1 MHGLIQSLKRLTY
14 PKFEVLL
21 LEDHSSDETLPLL
34 LEETKGLPNF
44 HVIKGKSLPNN
55 WIGKVFGCHQLSKKA
70 SGEYLLFIDADVRLE
85 PNTIEATLTFAQNK
99 GAALVTGFPRFP
111 TNTFLGNLVIPLQH
125 FVVLFHL
132 PLLIANHS
140 QKASFSAAHGAFM
153 FFSKEGYLKI
163 GGHEAV
169 KGSLVEDV
177 EITRAVKKAGIRAVL
192 ANTTDYVTCYMY
204 ETSKEVWD
212 GFTKNIFP
220 GLGRSYLL
228 AVFIN
233 LFYSIFYVLP
243 LPLALTGI
251 IFQNWFFVIPLVIT
265 VLQRLV
271 IDYITKQRM
280 PLFLFMP
287 ISAIGLILL
296 ITSSMIRSW
305 KKQGYTWKGRNYS

>member
-1 MHGLIQSLKRLTY
+1 
-14 PKFEVLL
+14 
-21 LEDHSSDETLPLL
+21 
-34 LEETKGLPNF
+34 
-44 HVIKGKSLPNN
+44 
-55 WIGKVFGCHQLSKKA
+55 
-70 SGEYLLFIDADVRLE
+70 
-85 PNTIEATLTFAQNK
+85 
-99 GAALVTGFPRFP
+99 
-111 TNTFLGNLVIPLQH
+111 
-125 FVVLFHL
+125 
-132 PLLIANHS
+132 
-140 QKASFSAAHGAFM
+140 
-153 FFSKEGYLKI
+153 
-163 GGHEAV
+163 
-169 KGSLVEDV
+169 
-177 EITRAVKKAGIRAVL
+177 
-192 ANTTDYVTCYMY
+192 MY

-296 ITSSMIRSW
+296 ITSSMIRS
-305 KKQGYTWKGRNYS
+305 

>member
-1 MHGLIQSLKRLTY
+1 MVYFTGILAIFFLWTIINTFFLPRLPKRVQITHTPLISILIPLRDEQKNVHGLIQSLKRLTY

-153 FFSKEGYLKI
+153 FFSKEGYLND
-163 GGHEAV
+163 H
-169 KGSLVEDV
+169 
-177 EITRAVKKAGIRAVL
+177 
-192 ANTTDYVTCYMY
+192 
-204 ETSKEVWD
+204 
-212 GFTKNIFP
+212 
-220 GLGRSYLL
+220 
-228 AVFIN
+228 
-233 LFYSIFYVLP
+233 P
-243 LPLALTGI
+243 LKQVDLDI
-251 IFQNWFFVIPLVIT
+251 KCR
-265 VLQRLV
+265 RL
-271 IDYITKQRM
+271 K
-280 PLFLFMP
+280 
-287 ISAIGLILL
+287 S
-296 ITSSMIRSW
+296 
-305 KKQGYTWKGRNYS
+305 